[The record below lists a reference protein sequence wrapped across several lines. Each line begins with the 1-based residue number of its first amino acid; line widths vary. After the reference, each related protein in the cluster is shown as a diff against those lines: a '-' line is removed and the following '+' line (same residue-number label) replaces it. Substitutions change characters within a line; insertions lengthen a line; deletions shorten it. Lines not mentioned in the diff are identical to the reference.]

1 MQSAKTELN
10 RCGDARQVQRSSE
23 AQGTRTPVSPA
34 GSGGCTEQV
43 MSGRRVGARAWRDKI
58 MGAIGRECK
67 NRKPREGWLFKE
79 GTELEGQ
86 LSPAQEAGTLS

>member
-23 AQGTRTPVSPA
+23 AQGTRTPASPA

-43 MSGRRVGARAWRDKI
+43 MSGGRVGQGLGRTKSWALLAENAR
-58 MGAIGRECK
+58 
-67 NRKPREGWLFKE
+67 
-79 GTELEGQ
+79 TENSERVGG
-86 LSPAQEAGTLS
+86 SK